1 MDYQLLPD
9 PGFPVVECTSGI
21 TDSRDALE
29 LAYVCSGA
37 GTDLLLLGACAL
49 PSGFFQLRTG
59 FAGEFVQK
67 LVDFR
72 LRTAAVFPPEV
83 CYPRT
88 FQEFLLEARRGR
100 HFRACETRGQA
111 LAWLE
116 ARGAP

>member
-9 PGFPVVECTSGI
+9 LAFPVVECASGI

-29 LAYVCSGA
+29 LAYACSGA
-37 GTDLLLLGACAL
+37 GTDLLLLGAGAL
-49 PSGFFQLRTG
+49 PSGFLDLRTG

-72 LRTAAVFPPEV
+72 LRTAAVFAPEV
-83 CYPRT
+83 PYPAR

-100 HFRACETRGQA
+100 HFRAHETRAQA

-116 ARGAP
+116 AQGVP